1 LKLENY
7 NNELNRSNQEL
18 QQFAYVASHDLQE
31 PVRKILFYSNY
42 LLNSNGDIDSRSL
55 KYLSNI
61 HDSSKRMRS
70 LIQDL
75 LSFSMINK
83 AAVNFQLVDL
93 NEILGEVLQDL
104 EIAITQKNAEIEA
117 MPLPNICGD
126 VNMMRQ
132 LFSNLINNSLKF
144 SKAFLPPVITI
155 SSQENGHLL
164 EIIMKDNGI
173 GFDEKYTTRIFDLFK
188 RLHSRESYDGTGLGL
203 AICKKIVELHNG
215 TIWATGTEDTG
226 ACFHF
231 SLPRATADK

>member
-1 LKLENY
+1 
-7 NNELNRSNQEL
+7 
-18 QQFAYVASHDLQE
+18 
-31 PVRKILFYSNY
+31 
-42 LLNSNGDIDSRSL
+42 
-55 KYLSNI
+55 
-61 HDSSKRMRS
+61 
-70 LIQDL
+70 
-75 LSFSMINK
+75 
-83 AAVNFQLVDL
+83 
-93 NEILGEVLQDL
+93 
-104 EIAITQKNAEIEA
+104 

-126 VNMMRQ
+126 ANMMRQ

-173 GFDEKYTTRIFDLFK
+173 GFDEKYTTRIFDVFK